1 MHLHHIEFLANCELG
16 FRFLLLLQHSSWKVS
31 LCCPLMTFTYLQ
43 NQTPL
48 QSVGLPS
55 LKIFIHVFA
64 SSRANNIKQVPEI
77 FCVLGTC
84 CEAYVG
90 PSK

>member
-16 FRFLLLLQHSSWKVS
+16 FMFLLLLQHSGLEGFLVLSINDFS
-31 LCCPLMTFTYLQ
+31 YLQ

-48 QSVGLPS
+48 RSVGLPS
-55 LKIFIHVFA
+55 LKIFIHIFA

-77 FCVLGTC
+77 FWGML
-84 CEAYVG
+84 
-90 PSK
+90 